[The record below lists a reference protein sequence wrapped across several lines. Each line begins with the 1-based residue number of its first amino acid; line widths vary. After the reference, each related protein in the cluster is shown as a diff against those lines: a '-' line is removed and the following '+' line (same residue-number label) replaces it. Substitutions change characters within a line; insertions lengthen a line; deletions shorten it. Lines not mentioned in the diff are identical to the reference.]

1 MAALEE
7 AGRGKRTVEFR
18 LRDWLISR
26 QRYWGNPIP
35 AIHCETCGVVPVPE
49 EDLPVRLP
57 EDIDL
62 AAGETLATHAGFAEC
77 TCPVCGKPAR
87 RETDTM
93 DTFTCSSWYYMRY
106 TDPHNEHGPFDP
118 AKANGWMPVDQYIG
132 GIEHA
137 ILHLLYSRFFT
148 KVLRDLGLLDFD
160 EPFTNLLCQGMVLD
174 AHGEVMSKSK
184 GNVVSPEAIIAEY
197 GADAV
202 RTYTLFLGPP
212 EKEKLWND
220 DGLPGMYKFLNRLWR
235 QVHDLAGKAGDE
247 TLFQQKPSDE
257 AAVAAAKKLVR
268 ERHRVVQKVSADI
281 ERNNFNTAIA
291 AIMELSNAAG
301 EYLRA
306 FSPDTR
312 AACPDHRALD
322 ADVAETLVKLM
333 APIAPHITDELW
345 REALGREGFLYGEP
359 WPTFDPEQ
367 ARADEVEL
375 AVQIC
380 GKLRARIMV
389 AADAPEADVLA
400 AAREAVAAAIEGK
413 TVKKEVYVPGRLVNI
428 VAV

>member
-1 MAALEE
+1 
-7 AGRGKRTVEFR
+7 
-18 LRDWLISR
+18 
-26 QRYWGNPIP
+26 
-35 AIHCETCGVVPVPE
+35 
-49 EDLPVRLP
+49 
-57 EDIDL
+57 
-62 AAGETLATHAGFAEC
+62 
-77 TCPVCGKPAR
+77 
-87 RETDTM
+87 
-93 DTFTCSSWYYMRY
+93 
-106 TDPHNEHGPFDP
+106 
-118 AKANGWMPVDQYIG
+118 
-132 GIEHA
+132 
-137 ILHLLYSRFFT
+137 
-148 KVLRDLGLLDFD
+148 
-160 EPFTNLLCQGMVLD
+160 MVLD
-174 AHGEVMSKSK
+174 SHGEVMSKSK

-247 TLFQQKPSDE
+247 TLFQEAPAPEVAVKAAQKL
-257 AAVAAAKKLVR
+257 AR

-312 AACPDHRALD
+312 AACPDHRA
-322 ADVAETLVKLM
+322 
-333 APIAPHITDELW
+333 
-345 REALGREGFLYGEP
+345 
-359 WPTFDPEQ
+359 FDPEQ

-400 AAREAVAAAIEGK
+400 AAREAVADAIEGK
-413 TVKKEVYVPGRLVNI
+413 VVKKEVYVPGRLVNI

>member
-1 MAALEE
+1 
-7 AGRGKRTVEFR
+7 
-18 LRDWLISR
+18 
-26 QRYWGNPIP
+26 
-35 AIHCETCGVVPVPE
+35 
-49 EDLPVRLP
+49 
-57 EDIDL
+57 
-62 AAGETLATHAGFAEC
+62 
-77 TCPVCGKPAR
+77 
-87 RETDTM
+87 
-93 DTFTCSSWYYMRY
+93 
-106 TDPHNEHGPFDP
+106 
-118 AKANGWMPVDQYIG
+118 
-132 GIEHA
+132 
-137 ILHLLYSRFFT
+137 
-148 KVLRDLGLLDFD
+148 
-160 EPFTNLLCQGMVLD
+160 
-174 AHGEVMSKSK
+174 
-184 GNVVSPEAIIAEY
+184 
-197 GADAV
+197 
-202 RTYTLFLGPP
+202 
-212 EKEKLWND
+212 
-220 DGLPGMYKFLNRLWR
+220 MYKFLNRLWR
-235 QVHDLAGKAGDE
+235 QVHDLAGKAGEE

-359 WPTFDPEQ
+359 WP
-367 ARADEVEL
+367 
-375 AVQIC
+375 C
-380 GKLRARIMV
+380 GKLRARITV

-400 AAREAVAAAIEGK
+400 AAREAVADAIEGK

>member
-1 MAALEE
+1 MN
-7 AGRGKRTVEFR
+7 T
-18 LRDWLISR
+18 
-26 QRYWGNPIP
+26 
-35 AIHCETCGVVPVPE
+35 
-49 EDLPVRLP
+49 
-57 EDIDL
+57 
-62 AAGETLATHAGFAEC
+62 
-77 TCPVCGKPAR
+77 TCPVCGGPAK

-106 TDPHNEHGPFDP
+106 TDPHNVHAPFNP
-118 AKANGWMPVDQYIG
+118 EKTNAWMPVDQYIG

-148 KVLRDLGLLDFD
+148 KVLRDCGLLDFD

-174 AHGEVMSKSK
+174 AHGDVMSKSK
-184 GNVVSPEAIIAEY
+184 GNVVSPEEMIAEY

-202 RTYTLFLGPP
+202 RAYILFLGPP
-212 EKEKLWND
+212 EKEKLWNE

-235 QVHDLAGKAGDE
+235 QVHDLCGKAGDE
-247 TLFQQKPSDE
+247 TLFAQKPADE
-257 AAVAAAKKLVR
+257 AAVGAAKKLIR
-268 ERHRVVQKVSADI
+268 ERHRVVEKVSADI

-306 FSPDTR
+306 FSPDDR
-312 AACPDHRALD
+312 AACEDHRALD
-322 ADVAETLVKLM
+322 AEVAEVLVKLV
-333 APIAPHITDELW
+333 APFTPHLADELW
-345 REALGREGFLYGEP
+345 REALGREGFVYDQP
-359 WPTFDPEQ
+359 WPEYDPDQ

-380 GKLRARIMV
+380 GKIKGRVTV
-389 AADAPEADVLA
+389 AADAPEPEVLA
-400 AAREAVAAAIEGK
+400 AAREAVAAALEGK